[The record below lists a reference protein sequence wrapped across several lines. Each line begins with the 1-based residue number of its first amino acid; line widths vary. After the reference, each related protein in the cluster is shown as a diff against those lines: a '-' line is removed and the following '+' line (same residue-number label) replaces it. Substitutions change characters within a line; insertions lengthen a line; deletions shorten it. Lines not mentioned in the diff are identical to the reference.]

1 MGKRHEKT
9 ISEAA
14 LGNVLTNLLPRN
26 RIGRE
31 MKKERNTPLPGSFKK
46 EPTEILSGLGMYKGE
61 DAGGV

>member
-1 MGKRHEKT
+1 
-9 ISEAA
+9 
-14 LGNVLTNLLPRN
+14 
-26 RIGRE
+26 